1 MIFSVDGDGASFSR
15 MGCGHLV
22 WCIVGMG
29 YSHSVS
35 VGSGRWGGGV
45 LKPCLEGG
53 VWWGV
58 DKQCNVCTA
67 PPNLKLVL
75 F

>member
-29 YSHSVS
+29 YSHSVL
-35 VGSGRWGGGV
+35 VGSEGGGGV
-45 LKPCLEGG
+45 KALSRGWGG
-53 VWWGV
+53 VGGR
-58 DKQCNVCTA
+58 
-67 PPNLKLVL
+67 
-75 F
+75 

>member
-1 MIFSVDGDGASFSR
+1 MWSFSVVHCWNGVQSFSLGGFWEAR
-15 MGCGHLV
+15 G
-22 WCIVGMG
+22 
-29 YSHSVS
+29 
-35 VGSGRWGGGV
+35 GGGV

>member
-35 VGSGRWGGGV
+35 VGSGRRGGGA
-45 LKPCLEGG
+45 GG
-53 VWWGV
+53 DVKALSRGWGV
-58 DKQCNVCTA
+58 VGGR
-67 PPNLKLVL
+67 
-75 F
+75 

>member
-35 VGSGRWGGGV
+35 VGSGRRRGGAFKALSRG
-45 LKPCLEGG
+45 
-53 VWWGV
+53 WGV
-58 DKQCNVCTA
+58 VGGR
-67 PPNLKLVL
+67 
-75 F
+75 